1 MARGAGPSHLEGDFA
16 GELEHL
22 PMEEEE
28 AREAKL
34 GDQRQLLPQ
43 PGFRSGA
50 QGSRRI
56 PVAVLKSSL
65 ADPCELDIRGI
76 EAVGEVRIAVAEL
89 LGEIELQTLG
99 ELGGRLHCAGVVG
112 EAGGGLR
119 WGEEGSL
126 SVPMPFRL
134 AGLQRDLVLHGHE
147 HVLQVEATRMVRMR
161 VTGRDRADSELPSEV
176 AECGVAARVAT
187 GVRAL
192 QLDEEAVAAEGACEA
207 RGRVRI
213 PDGKAEARVQ
223 TLVRVGGR
231 EQAAEV
237 RVASRRLHE
246 EGDMRAVGERRFRAR
261 DRLDAD
267 RLGGVSELERTVD
280 AVVVGE
286 RERGIAELGRAHS
299 QLFGKRG
306 AVEEG
311 VGRVGM
317 ELDVAHALRSARHPR
332 AFQRYADSG
341 WWFGVAPLTWRLKPW
356 THRPASTRSST
367 TSSRKTEISR
377 RRR

>member
-56 PVAVLKSSL
+56 PVAVPKSSV
-65 ADPCELDIRGI
+65 ADSRKLDVRGI

-99 ELGGRLHCAGVVG
+99 ELGGRLDCAGVIG

-119 WGEEGSL
+119 WGQEGSL
-126 SVPMPFRL
+126 FVPVPFRL

-213 PDGKAEARVQ
+213 PDGKAVAGAAGKTDEALVPLGEQGKVEARVQ

-261 DRLDAD
+261 DR
-267 RLGGVSELERTVD
+267 
-280 AVVVGE
+280 
-286 RERGIAELGRAHS
+286 
-299 QLFGKRG
+299 K
-306 AVEEG
+306 
-311 VGRVGM
+311 
-317 ELDVAHALRSARHPR
+317 
-332 AFQRYADSG
+332 
-341 WWFGVAPLTWRLKPW
+341 
-356 THRPASTRSST
+356 STRLNSSHV
-367 TSSRKTEISR
+367 KI
-377 RRR
+377 